1 MSTKKQK
8 ERKKKNREKIARFRV
23 LKRRENLRK
32 ERKQALQDH
41 IKQKIAEDE
50 IYGKLQPYSKLKSNL
65 NPVSDLTEEEKQ
77 KKINDTQAKIEHN
90 LKILEALE
98 QEYDQEQEQKKK
110 INEDLE
116 KEGFLTIKEKMDA
129 LHDKALELEGKKEE
143 YDNAQKEYL
152 ENKEK

>member
-1 MSTKKQK
+1 MATKKQK
-8 ERKKKNREKIARFRV
+8 ERKKKNREKIARYRV
-23 LKRRENLRK
+23 AKRRENLRK
-32 ERKQALQDH
+32 ERKQALEDQ

-50 IYGKLQPYSKLKSNL
+50 VCGKLQPYIKSNSL
-65 NPVSDLTEEEKQ
+65 IVELTEEEKQ
-77 KKINDTQAKIEHN
+77 KKISETQSKIEHN

-129 LHDKALELEGKKEE
+129 LHNKALEIEGKKEE
-143 YDNAQKEYL
+143 YDGAQKEYL